1 MMKVEL
7 VIHKNNKKPQTYH
20 YTASNGYNMHDK
32 VFDALYRN
40 NIEEFTCIEA
50 ASWCELACDG
60 ETYNEEEFDIYVEW
74 ED

>member
-1 MMKVEL
+1 MMKVIL
-7 VIHKNNKKPQTYH
+7 VIHKNNEKVKTYH
-20 YTASNGYNMHDK
+20 YTASSGQYMHDK
-32 VFDALYRN
+32 VFDALYRD

-60 ETYNEEEFDIYVEW
+60 ESYNEEEFDIYVEW